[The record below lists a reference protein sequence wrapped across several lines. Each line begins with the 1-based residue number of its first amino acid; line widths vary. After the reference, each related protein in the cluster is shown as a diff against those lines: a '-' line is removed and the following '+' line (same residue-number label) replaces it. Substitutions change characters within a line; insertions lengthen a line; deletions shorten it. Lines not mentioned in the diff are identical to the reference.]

1 MWKIVSNVTKEIF
14 KSIVKLLSRSSLP
27 VGWHG
32 AAEHHWPD
40 ERLPPVWLLRPSCWK
55 LSVPLK
61 KFWSLRESGEKI
73 LLKEIEMFKISRTFW
88 QTLSCWMILVH
99 NHKLSQISA
108 TRPSAAVLVLGP
120 AAPCMLHC
128 CSFWCCSESLGWNE
142 LGPASSGTASY
153 PALSYM
159 SYINIQQSAK
169 LDMNQSFCHKNCNH
183 HHYLTLL
190 SMGTIGNRNSHICQ
204 GYG

>member
-108 TRPSAAVLVLGP
+108 TRPSAAVLAP
-120 AAPCMLHC
+120 AAPCMLQIAAASGAAAKVWDEMNWDQPLVAQPPIQHC
-128 CSFWCCSESLGWNE
+128 
-142 LGPASSGTASY
+142 
-153 PALSYM
+153 
-159 SYINIQQSAK
+159 
-169 LDMNQSFCHKNCNH
+169 
-183 HHYLTLL
+183 
-190 SMGTIGNRNSHICQ
+190 HICHILTFNNPRN
-204 GYG
+204 